1 MSTSPPRKPLLCHV
15 NLARG
20 FRGGERQT
28 ELLVRALSARGIS
41 QKLIVRSGA
50 PLAQRLAGLPDLQ
63 LAEAGGPSGGWLVTP
78 RLLRGAALVHAHE
91 GRGLHACALYHRL
104 HRVPYIATRRVL
116 GRPIRGHW
124 TRSVY
129 RRAATVVAIS
139 AAVEKILRR
148 EVPAIKTQVL
158 YDALSRL
165 PSDAGRVRQLKQ
177 AWPQKLLVG
186 NVAALD
192 AKKGQIHLINV
203 ARRLQHSHP
212 NLHFVLVG
220 GGEDE
225 ENCRRQ
231 AHGLNNLSM
240 TGFVENVGDYL
251 AAFDLFVFPT
261 YAEGLGSSLLDAMS
275 FSLPLIAS
283 RVGGIPELL
292 RHGDNGLLIGVADEK
307 ALHDAIVS
315 LAADPA
321 RRAAMGAAGKRFADG
336 FTVDRM
342 VGQYLD
348 LYASVY
354 PGFGKLEAQT

>member
-63 LAEAGGPSGGWLVTP
+63 LAEAGGLSGGWLVTP

-177 AWPQKLLVG
+177 AWP
-186 NVAALD
+186 
-192 AKKGQIHLINV
+192 
-203 ARRLQHSHP
+203 
-212 NLHFVLVG
+212 
-220 GGEDE
+220 
-225 ENCRRQ
+225 
-231 AHGLNNLSM
+231 
-240 TGFVENVGDYL
+240 
-251 AAFDLFVFPT
+251 
-261 YAEGLGSSLLDAMS
+261 
-275 FSLPLIAS
+275 
-283 RVGGIPELL
+283 
-292 RHGDNGLLIGVADEK
+292 EK
-307 ALHDAIVS
+307 
-315 LAADPA
+315 
-321 RRAAMGAAGKRFADG
+321 
-336 FTVDRM
+336 
-342 VGQYLD
+342 
-348 LYASVY
+348 
-354 PGFGKLEAQT
+354 

>member
-1 MSTSPPRKPLLCHV
+1 MLCHV

-28 ELLVRALSARGIS
+28 ELLVHALSAQGIR
-41 QKLIVRSGA
+41 QKLIIRAGA
-50 PLAQRLAGLPDLQ
+50 PLARRLAGLPDLR
-63 LAEAGGPSGGWLVTP
+63 LVEAGGLSGGLLATQ
-78 RLLRGAALVHAHE
+78 RLLGGAALVHSHE
-91 GRGLHACALYHRL
+91 GRGLHACAFNQVL
-104 HRVPYIATRRVL
+104 HGVPYIATRRVFRAPSN
-116 GRPIRGHW
+116 GRW
-124 TRSVY
+124 THAAY

-139 AAVEKILRR
+139 AAVDKVLHDYDPRVTTRVIYD
-148 EVPAIKTQVL
+148 VPGR
-158 YDALSRL
+158 LSW
-165 PSDAGRVRQLKQ
+165 DAGRVRQLKQ
-177 AWPQKLLVG
+177 AWPEKLLVG

-192 AKKGQIHLINV
+192 ASKGQAHLINV

-231 AHGLNNLSM
+231 AQGLNNLSM

-315 LAADPA
+315 LAGDPA
-321 RRAAMGAAGKRFADG
+321 GRATMGAAGKCFADG

>member
-1 MSTSPPRKPLLCHV
+1 MSTSPGGKPLLCHV
-15 NLARG
+15 NLSRG

-28 ELLVRALSARGIS
+28 ELLVRGLSGHEIR
-41 QKLIVRSGA
+41 QKLIIRAGA

-63 LAEAGGPSGGWLVTP
+63 LVEAGGLAGGLLATQ
-78 RLLRGAALVHAHE
+78 RLLRGAALIHSHE

-104 HRVPYIATRRVL
+104 HRVPYIATRRVV
-116 GRPIRGHW
+116 GRPIRGRW

-139 AAVEKILRR
+139 AAVEKILQGD
-148 EVPAIKTQVL
+148 VPAIRTRVL

-165 PSDAGRVRQLKQ
+165 PCDPNRIRQLKQ
-177 AWPQKLLVG
+177 AWPEKLLVG

-192 AKKGQIHLINV
+192 AKKGQVHLINV

-231 AHGLNNLSM
+231 AQGLNNLSM
-240 TGFVENVGDYL
+240 TGFVDNVGDYL

-283 RVGGIPELL
+283 RVGGIPELV
-292 RHGDNGLLIGVADEK
+292 RHGDNGLLIGVADET

-315 LAADPA
+315 LAGDPTG
-321 RRAAMGAAGKRFADG
+321 RAAMGEAGKRFADG

-348 LYASVY
+348 LYSSAY